1 MTIDGCTNDIHF
13 RGKLSVIDWKTSYK
27 PRPHLKDMYDGPTQA
42 VAYAGAVNSDCRY
55 PFVVSGHVFSGL
67 SLFGFVCMFVYVLI
81 VFCDSPL
88 NQVCVCM
95 FIM

>member
-1 MTIDGCTNDIHF
+1 MVTIDGCTNNHF

-55 PFVVSGHVFSGL
+55 PFVVSCHVFPYRL
-67 SLFGFVCMFVYVLI
+67 VLI
-81 VFCDSPL
+81 WVCL
-88 NQVCVCM
+88 YVCVCPNHVL
-95 FIM
+95 